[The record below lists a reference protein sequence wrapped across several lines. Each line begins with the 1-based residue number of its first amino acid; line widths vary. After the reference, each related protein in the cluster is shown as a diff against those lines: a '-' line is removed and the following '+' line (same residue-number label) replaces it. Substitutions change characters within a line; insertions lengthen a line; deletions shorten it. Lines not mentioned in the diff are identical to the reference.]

1 MNLGANGMNQTFKT
15 GTEPK
20 APYYYI
26 TASLDLSGCTNG
38 TYYFNEENSLAYAND
53 PNFNKFIV
61 VNENVIISEV
71 MVYTNPALV
80 LNEEV
85 KECAFTIG
93 GAANHSTSP
102 VVVPWAAPA
111 GSPPGVPPAFSGE
124 SLTADEL
131 NAGPV
136 NYFGHEGGHFP
147 YFYNGVADDPSSEY
161 RFLAITIDSD
171 LQFAGLNEKLVARSK
186 RRARAR
192 GLRSLPSGPVV
203 VDEGRVTVVLK
214 LYPKE
219 Q

>member
-1 MNLGANGMNQTFKT
+1 MNQTFKT

-26 TASLDLSGCTNG
+26 TASLDLTGCTNG
-38 TYYFNEENSLAYAND
+38 TYYFNAENSLSYAND
-53 PNFNKFIV
+53 PNFSKFII
-61 VNENVIISEV
+61 VNENVVISEV
-71 MVYTNPALV
+71 AVYTNPALV

-111 GSPPGVPPAFSGE
+111 ETPPGVPPAFSGE
-124 SLTADEL
+124 ALTADQL
-131 NAGPV
+131 NAGSV

-147 YFYNGVADDPSSEY
+147 YFYNGVADDPSHDY

-171 LQFAGLNEKLVARSK
+171 LQFTGLNEKLLARSK

-203 VDEGRVTVVLK
+203 VEEGRVSVVLK
-214 LYPKE
+214 VYPKE